1 MRAAQVQAKV
11 WDRSSNKGYKA
22 GTPTWG
28 QTGGQPWGADSGSY
42 DHGKGKGVG
51 HQGGSAWSTGETKSD
66 GGGYS
71 GWEGGKGWGMG
82 EGGVPGGGKGGQVGG
97 QPWGANGG
105 SHDQGKGKGV
115 GHQGGSTWE
124 TMSGRGGYSGWEG
137 GNSWGT
143 GEGGVLEG
151 GKGGCEGK
159 GGQVWGADRLRL
171 QAMHYMS
178 QAAQM
183 SQMNLLANTQTI
195 HNIANCNW

>member
-1 MRAAQVQAKV
+1 MLIVASPV
-11 WDRSSNKGYKA
+11 S
-22 GTPTWG
+22 
-28 QTGGQPWGADSGSY
+28 
-42 DHGKGKGVG
+42 
-51 HQGGSAWSTGETKSD
+51 
-66 GGGYS
+66 
-71 GWEGGKGWGMG
+71 
-82 EGGVPGGGKGGQVGG
+82 
-97 QPWGANGG
+97 G

-143 GEGGVLEG
+143 GEGGVLGG

-183 SQMNLLANTQTI
+183 SQMNSLANMQTI
-195 HNIANCNW
+195 HNIANYNW